1 MGGDVVKKSEIYAHR
16 GFSKIAPE
24 NTMAAF
30 QEAIQVDADGIEL
43 DVHLTRDGEIV
54 VIHDET
60 IDRTTNGTGWI
71 KDLTLGEI
79 RACSAGSWFSPYFA
93 QERVPTLAE
102 VLELLE
108 PTSLWLNIELKNNI
122 IRYPKLEEKVLKE
135 IDCFGF
141 QKRVI
146 LSSFNHF
153 SLHHLHSIRPHLP
166 LGVLYE
172 CNLMDPW
179 DYAIQ
184 LGASAI
190 HPFFPTVDEEIVRRS
205 HEAGI
210 AIRPFTVD
218 EPIYQKMLFEW
229 GVDALITN
237 DPSVAQGVREQVQ
250 SALREK

>member
-1 MGGDVVKKSEIYAHR
+1 MKKTEIYAHR

-30 QEAIQVDADGIEL
+30 QEAIQAGADGIEL

-54 VIHDET
+54 VMHDET
-60 IDRTTNGTGWI
+60 IDRTTDGTGWI

-79 RACSAGSWFSPYFA
+79 CEHSAGSWFGSKFV

-108 PTSLWLNIELKNNI
+108 STSLWLNIELKNNI
-122 IRYPKLEEKVLKE
+122 IRYPRLEEKVLKE
-135 IDCFGF
+135 VDRFGF

-153 SLHHLHSIRPHLP
+153 SLHHLHSVRPHFP

-172 CNLMDPW
+172 CNLIDPW

-184 LGASAI
+184 LGASSI
-190 HPFFPTVDEEIVRRS
+190 HPFFPTLDEEIVRRS

-218 EPIYQKMLFEW
+218 DPIYQKILFEW
-229 GVDALITN
+229 GIDALITN
-237 DPSVAQGVREQVQ
+237 DPSAAQGVREQVQ
-250 SALREK
+250 AALREK